1 MQTGLWARDSSGSV
15 RLASH
20 ALWSVLVALVLAVH
34 FAAPAAANPR
44 FAAVVVD
51 AKSGKV
57 VFARNADEP
66 RFPASLTKIMTLY
79 LVFEDMKA
87 GRLTLDSKIKV
98 SGHAA
103 GQPPSKV
110 GLKPGQSIRLED
122 AIKVLV
128 TKSANDVAA
137 AVGEA
142 LSGSVPA
149 FAQRM
154 TRKARELGMTR
165 TTFRNASGLPDPK
178 QVTTARD
185 MATLGLRIQRDF
197 PDMYKTFSLRSYKYG
212 GRAYRNPNGLLG
224 KVGGMDGIKTGYIR
238 ASGFN
243 LCASV
248 ERDNKRIVAVVMGGR
263 TAASRNQ
270 YMAGLIEDMFR
281 SVKLTRSGAIAAY
294 AGDPPGLDAAMTK
307 IASFQPPLPR
317 MKPAAM
323 DFNPEDSGPVLALAG
338 EGSDEEDEESDI
350 APVDAAADASLAVTI
365 ASIGEDIRPVEAA
378 GGAET
383 PIASDKSDVIVAA
396 AAPALAPEPE
406 TVLVKSGWI
415 IQIGAFP
422 SQEGAHGRL
431 AEARE
436 IGIDLLSNKPGFTM
450 AVESGNA
457 MLYRARFS
465 GFTETH
471 AREACKVL
479 AEKGLDC
486 LPLAP

>member
-1 MQTGLWARDSSGSV
+1 MQVWPSGRDSGA
-15 RLASH
+15 RLRTGSH
-20 ALWSVLVALVLAVH
+20 AVLSLLVALFLAVQVT
-34 FAAPAAANPR
+34 APAAANPR
-44 FAAVVVD
+44 FAAIVVD

-57 VFARNADEP
+57 VFERNADEA

-79 LVFEDMKA
+79 LLFEDVKA
-87 GRLTLDSKIKV
+87 GRITLDTRLPV
-98 SGHAA
+98 SAHAA
-103 GQPPSKV
+103 RQPPSNV
-110 GLKPGQSIRLED
+110 GLKPGQSIRAED

-137 AVGEA
+137 VVGEA
-142 LSGSVPA
+142 LSGSVSA
-149 FAQRM
+149 FAKRM
-154 TRKARELGMTR
+154 TGKARELGMTR

-197 PDMYKTFSLRSYKYG
+197 PEMYKAFSLRSYTYS
-212 GRAYRNPNGLLG
+212 GRSYRNHNGLLG

-281 SVKLTRSGAIAAY
+281 TAKLTRSGAIATY
-294 AGDPPGLDAAMTK
+294 AGSPPGPAAAEIK
-307 IASFQPPLPR
+307 VAGLSPPLPR
-317 MKPAAM
+317 NKPLSGE
-323 DFNPEDSGPVLALAG
+323 PESAPVVMALAE
-338 EGSDEEDEESDI
+338 EGSDDDGE
-350 APVDAAADASLAVTI
+350 AATDAAANASLVATI
-365 ASIGEDIRPVEAA
+365 ASIGEEIRPIEAA
-378 GGAET
+378 GSGLQQITA
-383 PIASDKSDVIVAA
+383 AKAGVIVAS
-396 AAPALAPEPE
+396 AAPAGQE
-406 TVLVKSGWI
+406 TVLMKSGWT

-422 SQEGAHGRL
+422 SQEGAHSRL
-431 AEARE
+431 AAARE
-436 IGIDLLSNKPGFTM
+436 SGIDLLSNKPGFTM
-450 AVESGNA
+450 AAQNGKA
-457 MLYRARFS
+457 MIYRARFS
-465 GFTETH
+465 GFTERH

-479 AEKGLDC
+479 SQKGLDC